1 MADVKISELPA
12 GTASTDDTL
21 VVVDGGVTKK
31 ITVAGVTAL
40 TTKSDVGLANVDN
53 TTDALKPVSTA
64 GQTALDLKVSK
75 DSDTG
80 AASMPTGTTAQRP
93 TGAVG
98 MFRHNSTLDQFEG
111 YNDGAWGAL
120 AGGGELSKITYEYIA
135 TAGQTS
141 FTGSDLNS
149 NTLSYTVG
157 SIIVSY
163 GGLDLAFSDYT
174 ATNGSS
180 ITLAD
185 GALVGKI
192 VRIVAFTTFAVADTY
207 TQSQADVLL
216 AAKATTTEVAL
227 KAPIASP
234 SFTGGI
240 GVTGSLEVSDTQT
253 FIYIKETDVANKHTR
268 FMQSAGSFYISTV
281 NDDNSLVSG
290 SIGIN
295 NTTNDVT
302 LQNGSL
308 IVAGSGGVYLGGTGA
323 ANKLDDYEEGT
334 WTPIDSSGAGLT
346 LSVSGANYVKVG
358 TLCHVSVY
366 LNFPNNGN
374 GLGVRLGGL
383 PFTAKNNQNYSYLM
397 GRSTIGGIMLQVDNN
412 STTFDMRPADSDSG
426 VTNAQIANSH
436 ILFSGTYI
444 TA

>member
-12 GTASTDDTL
+12 LTSSDGAEEL
-21 VVVDGGVTKK
+21 VVNDSGTTKK
-31 ITVAGVTAL
+31 ITGTNLLAGY
-40 TTKSDVGLANVDN
+40 
-53 TTDALKPVSTA
+53 
-64 GQTALDLKVSK
+64 VSK
-75 DSDTG
+75 NSTTG
-80 AASMPTGTTAQRP
+80 AASMPSGTTAQRP
-93 TGAVG
+93 TGALG
-98 MFRHNSTLDQFEG
+98 MFRHNTTLDQFEG
-111 YNDGAWGAL
+111 YNDGEWGAL

-141 FTGSDLNS
+141 FTGSDLNG

-185 GALVGKI
+185 GAVVGKI

-207 TQSQADVLL
+207 TQSQANTLL
-216 AAKATTTEVAL
+216 AA

-234 SFTGGI
+234 SFTGNV
-240 GVTGSLEVSDTQT
+240 GVGTASPSARFEVEDNGSSTGGVIMKVTQ
-253 FIYIKETDVANKHTR
+253 DD
-268 FMQSAGSFYISTV
+268 QGSHYGMSVGNDAYSTV
-281 NDDNSLVSG
+281 DTDGFVVYQMNNGHTYLYNGGVSVPNIGMPVSG
-290 SIGIN
+290 GI
-295 NTTNDVT
+295 TFGNDT
-302 LQNGSL
+302 
-308 IVAGSGGVYLGGTGA
+308 AA
-323 ANKLDDYEEGT
+323 ANTLSDYETGT

-366 LNFPNNGN
+366 LNFPNNSN
-374 GLGVRLGGL
+374 GLGVRIGGL
-383 PFTAKNNQNYSYLM
+383 PFTAKNNQNYNYLM